1 MSEQTTL
8 VILCMIF
15 PLRSSK
21 EPTLKQAAFLI
32 LGSRKWRVQSHM
44 VIGTIRF
51 SVCDA
56 RRYPTGIAGLQS
68 CRNLDPTI
76 IAPIRIFEKAD
87 N

>member
-1 MSEQTTL
+1 MHDISLKKFKRADAET
-8 VILCMIF
+8 
-15 PLRSSK
+15 SSD
-21 EPTLKQAAFLI
+21 LI

-51 SVCDA
+51 SVCDV
-56 RRYPTGIAGLQS
+56 RRYPTGIVGLQS
-68 CRNLDPTI
+68 CRNLNPTI